1 MTGNLHFKIT
11 SLLFLSAHTII
22 VSAFLAS
29 PAKLLLSKNWC
40 RSGYV
45 NPTTNAFWRINR
57 NYGHIKMNLN
67 NGGRKPPRLGPG
79 LFDPMIQLGPED
91 KWPEESAESDRG
103 GELLVSQSALAA
115 LFTQLDTDANGRI
128 DAPELLALALALG
141 HRWNDSQA
149 TIV

>member
-1 MTGNLHFKIT
+1 
-11 SLLFLSAHTII
+11 
-22 VSAFLAS
+22 
-29 PAKLLLSKNWC
+29 
-40 RSGYV
+40 
-45 NPTTNAFWRINR
+45 
-57 NYGHIKMNLN
+57 MNLN

-91 KWPEESAESDRG
+91 KWPEESAEAARG
-103 GELLVSQSALAA
+103 DELLVSQSALAA